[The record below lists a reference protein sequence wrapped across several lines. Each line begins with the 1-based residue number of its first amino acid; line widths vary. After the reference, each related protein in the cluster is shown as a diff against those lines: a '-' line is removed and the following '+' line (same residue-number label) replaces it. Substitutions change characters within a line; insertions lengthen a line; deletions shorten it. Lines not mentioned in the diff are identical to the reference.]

1 MGFFRIRRSIRLAPG
16 IRLNLSK
23 SGVSTSIGPRGATV
37 NVGGK
42 RGPRATVGVP
52 GTGVSFTEQLGKPE
66 HQPSPGEVP
75 KATGNGWRVLGWIV
89 AIMVVVSLVRYV
101 LGLG

>member
-16 IRLNLSK
+16 VRLNLSK
-23 SGVSTSIGPRGATV
+23 SGVSTSIGPRGATL

-52 GTGVSFTEQLGKPE
+52 GTGVSYTERLGEPAQHQEPTPAQKPDRSWQL
-66 HQPSPGEVP
+66 
-75 KATGNGWRVLGWIV
+75 LGWGLAVV
-89 AIMVVVSLVRYV
+89 ALVALVRYM